1 MSGHVALLGDSIFDN
16 AVYVPGGPS
25 VIEHIRR
32 LLPRDWQATLLAVD
46 GAVVS
51 SVYRQ
56 LERLPADATH
66 LVLSVGGNNA
76 LQAGGDVLRDEA
88 ETVWQGLAAV
98 ATVVQGFAAEYQA
111 LIRELRSLRKPLA
124 VCTIYDAIPG
134 LSPAE
139 TAGLSLFN
147 DVITRTAFKT
157 QATLI
162 DLRLICN
169 EATDY
174 SGFSPIEPSAVG
186 GGKIM
191 RAVAAAL
198 FDNNAGSRVISG

>member
-1 MSGHVALLGDSIFDN
+1 M
-16 AVYVPGGPS
+16 
-25 VIEHIRR
+25 
-32 LLPRDWQATLLAVD
+32 LAVD

-76 LQAGGDVLRDEA
+76 LQVGGDVLRDEA

-98 ATVVQGFAAEYQA
+98 ATVQQGFAAEYQA
-111 LIRELRSLRKPLA
+111 LIRELRGLRKPLA
-124 VCTIYDAIPG
+124 ICTIYDAIPG
-134 LSPAE
+134 LSQAE
-139 TAGLSLFN
+139 TAGVGLFN
-147 DVITRTAFKT
+147 DVITRTAFKA

-169 EATDY
+169 EAADY
-174 SGFSPIEPSAVG
+174 SGLSPIEPSAVG

-191 RAVAAAL
+191 RAVAVAL
-198 FDNNAGSRVISG
+198 FDGAVLHPTGVAQMRFSAIVFIDSFCTEVLAEECSILRHCVAKLLY